1 MWMVRPRN
9 YDVVVYVV
17 VASIFKLLL
26 TFINEVRSH
35 EYDRCCLAHEVT
47 RGIAIALSTSLTKM
61 SNVLKA

>member
-1 MWMVRPRN
+1 MWMVRPRH

-17 VASIFKLLL
+17 VASISKLLL

-35 EYDRCCLAHEVT
+35 EYGRCSLANEVT
-47 RGIAIALSTSLTKM
+47 RGIAFALATSLTKM